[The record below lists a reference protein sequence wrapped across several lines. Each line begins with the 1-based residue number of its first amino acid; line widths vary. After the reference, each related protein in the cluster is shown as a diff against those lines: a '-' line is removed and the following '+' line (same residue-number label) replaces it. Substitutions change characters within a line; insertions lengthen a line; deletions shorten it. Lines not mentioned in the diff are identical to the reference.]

1 MAVRALEQS
10 LGIGSVHVGVLGTP
24 AAHQLAVECG
34 ISPAWRIPIPCE
46 STRLARPTLSRVAQR
61 DLPMV
66 VMAWGARAA
75 MLVSH
80 ALPDTPLVVVLD
92 APCEAKLVRNAEFAE
107 VLCMGDALADQASGS
122 GWLPI
127 RIRSVHAPMPQWSQ
141 VPSLDRN
148 SLRRNWNAADTDWVI
163 GVLPLCDHSSDA
175 LFAFHAMGRFAFAGH
190 GAHLVLD
197 PNMRNA
203 GDVRAIA
210 SKLELN
216 SRVHFDSSLK
226 CPWKIS
232 PAVDL
237 WLSLKD
243 INRDETALHPC
254 MAAALGAPVLTSA
267 GSFAAAGIEHQVDG
281 LIARSGI
288 NAFAFEMIQAVK
300 KPSMLAQMASASRVR
315 HASESVRQVFF
326 TAIQESVQRV
336 CPGIFSQAGGL
347 PAASKFAAAST

>member
-1 MAVRALEQS
+1 
-10 LGIGSVHVGVLGTP
+10 
-24 AAHQLAVECG
+24 
-34 ISPAWRIPIPCE
+34 
-46 STRLARPTLSRVAQR
+46 
-61 DLPMV
+61 
-66 VMAWGARAA
+66 
-75 MLVSH
+75 
-80 ALPDTPLVVVLD
+80 
-92 APCEAKLVRNAEFAE
+92 
-107 VLCMGDALADQASGS
+107 
-122 GWLPI
+122 
-127 RIRSVHAPMPQWSQ
+127 
-141 VPSLDRN
+141 
-148 SLRRNWNAADTDWVI
+148 
-163 GVLPLCDHSSDA
+163 
-175 LFAFHAMGRFAFAGH
+175 MGRFAFAGH

-203 GDVRAIA
+203 GEVRAIA

-216 SRVHFDSSLK
+216 SRVHFDSSLN

-288 NAFAFEMIQAVK
+288 NAFAFEMIQAAK

-315 HASESVRQVFF
+315 HASESARQGFS

-336 CPGIFSQAGGL
+336 CPGIFSQAAGL